1 MSNRASLERTLF
13 AGNGDNGGWGWR
25 IYDDYFRSFA
35 DDHEETEVP
44 KDPLQLLSKACAEA
58 TPEER
63 LFFEDLLTQG
73 KGMLINESWHEFEE
87 IEHAL
92 RAGLV
97 LEQED
102 QPG

>member
-1 MSNRASLERTLF
+1 MNTMSNRASLERTLF

-44 KDPLQLLSKACAEA
+44 KDPLQLLTKACAEA
-58 TPEER
+58 TEQER
-63 LFFEDLLTQG
+63 LFFDDLLTQG

-87 IEHAL
+87 IEPAL
-92 RAGLV
+92 RAGL
-97 LEQED
+97 EKEN
-102 QPG
+102 